1 MQYVSR
7 PKIFIQTVKKSPQ
20 GCSTSDLLSSK
31 LKNQCEETFIDSLLL
46 SVLITVT
53 CYDSPAL
60 SLSMLMQVCFG
71 KTKYFVRILIMWSRE
86 TNFILRN
93 GRHVIVC
100 YFV

>member
-46 SVLITVT
+46 TVLITVT
-53 CYDSPAL
+53 CFDSPV
-60 SLSMLMQVCFG
+60 LSMLMQVCFG

-86 TNFILRN
+86 TNFILRT

-100 YFV
+100 SFV